1 MSFLGKGS
9 EKASVKEHAERL
21 FGLFSQIGLEA
32 KLEAETSALA
42 DMGENVLAE
51 ENGKLFELLVR
62 GLDEYV
68 SASGESEVTLDL
80 FGRMYL
86 RIVSE
91 YSVGSIP
98 TALDAVL
105 FGGADTAPLLE
116 KRAVFV
122 LGLREGAFP
131 KTPSP
136 TPLIPEKERA
146 ALEEQG
152 VVVDLAPFE
161 KTASRFQNSRGTNA
175 LISFSRSTTI
185 FVATLWTLPALS
197 PLLTLCQRNGLSL

>member
-1 MSFLGKGS
+1 
-9 EKASVKEHAERL
+9 
-21 FGLFSQIGLEA
+21 
-32 KLEAETSALA
+32 
-42 DMGENVLAE
+42 MGENVLAE

-105 FGGADTAPLLE
+105 FGGADTEPLLE
-116 KRAVFV
+116 KRDH
-122 LGLREGAFP
+122 
-131 KTPSP
+131 S
-136 TPLIPEKERA
+136 
-146 ALEEQG
+146 
-152 VVVDLAPFE
+152 
-161 KTASRFQNSRGTNA
+161 
-175 LISFSRSTTI
+175 
-185 FVATLWTLPALS
+185 
-197 PLLTLCQRNGLSL
+197 